1 MSQVFFVF
9 LQNGVEGQFYQP
21 ERAARVL
28 ALSWTALGGCKH
40 AKFSVPAYPGSLMF
54 WQELLGKPVQ
64 IYNKFGG
71 LVWWGYVHAL
81 TQPVGSLRE
90 VCSLEKM
97 ANRVAIAYTALEP
110 NASSYGEALQTE
122 WAEDSESIALFGQK
136 DLLLVKGMMA
146 ESAALQLR
154 DEVLRQRAKPKIK
167 LQPKSAAT
175 SDERAEMTLQVDCR
189 GWAEQLSWCVYQLP
203 AGVIGNTAA
212 QQGTQAVG
220 NTTSASKVAQSFVFE
235 GDSFAPSLL
244 QVRIRRQGSPNDA
257 LRVSIQS
264 DNNGV
269 PSGVELANAQVSG
282 LELDS
287 EAYPW
292 VKFAFS
298 LAPQLTPGKT
308 YWVVF
313 SRTGTITSSAYY
325 VLAIDEKLSFPAG
338 VLKIN
343 NGSVW
348 SARNPLA
355 DLVFKLTNV
364 VQTSALLE
372 GMQSVFKE
380 GPFTQVSV
388 QFESGT
394 YTTPLTSRPKPV
406 EQLVK
411 EILALGTSTGEEIIY
426 TVTPQRE
433 LIFRLK
439 PALADSPPYWLTD
452 LGELHDPGG
461 GDLLPGHLPVGAWV
475 QTNQQG
481 AMFITAGEIRAPD
494 WLPKL
499 ES

>member
-1 MSQVFFVF
+1 MSQDFFVF
-9 LQNGVEGQFYQP
+9 LHDGVNGQIYQP
-21 ERAARVL
+21 ERAAQVL
-28 ALSWTALGGCKH
+28 ALSWCALGGCKH

-54 WQELLGKPVQ
+54 WQSLLGKPVQ
-64 IYNKFGG
+64 IYNKFGN

-81 TQPVGSLRE
+81 AQPVGSLRQI
-90 VCSLEKM
+90 CSLVGM
-97 ANRVAIAYTALEP
+97 ANRVAVAYTALEP

-122 WAEDSESIALFGQK
+122 WTEDSESIALYGQK

-146 ESAALQLR
+146 ESAAIQLR
-154 DEVLRQRAKPKIK
+154 DEALRQRAKPKIQ
-167 LQPKSAAT
+167 LQPNSAAP
-175 SDERAEMTLQVDCR
+175 SDEKPDMTLQIDCR
-189 GWAEQLSWCVYQLP
+189 GWAEQLSWRVYQPP

-220 NTTSASKVAQSFVFE
+220 NTTSASKVAQSFVFDGE
-235 GDSFAPSLL
+235 SFAPSLL
-244 QVRIRRQGSPNDA
+244 QVRIRRQGSPNDW

-264 DNNGV
+264 DANGV
-269 PSGVELANAQVSG
+269 PSGVEVANGQVSG
-282 LELDS
+282 TELDS

-292 VKFAFS
+292 VKFVFS

-308 YWVVF
+308 YWIVF
-313 SRTGTITSSAYY
+313 SRTGTITASAYY

-343 NGSVW
+343 NGSAW
-348 SARNPLA
+348 LTRNPIA
-355 DLVFKLTNV
+355 DLVFKLTSA

-372 GMQSVFKE
+372 EVQSVFKR
-380 GPFTQVSV
+380 GPFSQVSV
-388 QFESGT
+388 QFESGI
-394 YTTPLTSRPKPV
+394 YTTPLGSRPKPV

-426 TVTPQRE
+426 SVTPQRG

-439 PALADSPPYWLTD
+439 PTPVESPPFWLTD
-452 LGELHDPGG
+452 QGEVRDPGG
-461 GDLLPGHLPVGAWV
+461 ERLLPGQLPVGTWV
-475 QTNQQG
+475 ETSHRG
-481 AMFITAGEIRAPD
+481 TMFITAGEIRAPD